1 MLKLP
6 TKRVSLKVLP
16 IGCPTRY
23 RQIGIITLKNR
34 TLNPLAQL
42 FIEHTREVAK
52 TLAKRR

>member
-1 MLKLP
+1 LP
-6 TKRVSLKVLP
+6 TRRVSLKVLP
-16 IGCPTRY
+16 IEFPTMY